1 MKLRGVIL
9 SIIVL
14 SGVSFSGFAQRSD
27 DPTLYS
33 EASQLDRMVQLYP
46 NPATEYLSVKLPTP
60 TASSANLALHSVIG
74 NVLNIER
81 ERVDDYEVR
90 IKVRDLPSGYYFLSI
105 KDEESGLKA
114 SYKFL
119 KR

>member
-1 MKLRGVIL
+1 MKVRSIIL
-9 SIIVL
+9 SFILLV
-14 SGVSFSGFAQRSD
+14 GVSFAGFAQRGDASIA
-27 DPTLYS
+27 YS
-33 EASQLDRMVQLYP
+33 EAGQLDRLVQLYP

-60 TASSANLALHSVIG
+60 TANSVKLAMHSVIG
-74 NVLNIER
+74 NILTIER
-81 ERVDDYEVR
+81 EPVDDYEVR
-90 IKVRDLPSGYYFLSI
+90 IRVRDLPSGYYFLSI